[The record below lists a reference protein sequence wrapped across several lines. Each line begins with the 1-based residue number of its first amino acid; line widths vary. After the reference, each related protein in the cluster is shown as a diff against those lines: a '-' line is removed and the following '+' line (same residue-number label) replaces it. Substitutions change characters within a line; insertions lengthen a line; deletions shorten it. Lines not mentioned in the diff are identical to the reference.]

1 MTDIRKRNGG
11 KGITYQVRYSS
22 KASKSGYAYKTFL
35 TLKEAREFRE
45 SGETKKTGPTR
56 GGGIVT
62 VADGIEKWLE
72 VCEKEG
78 RDGRD
83 PVTDFTLKGYKYR
96 ARIINSFSWE
106 KRLQELTAPDI
117 VEFRSWLLG
126 NYPRSMAH
134 FVLSS
139 FHSMI
144 LEMVFRGVLPHDV
157 AARVSIR
164 ERSRYEEPV
173 TIPSE
178 KEVMDLL
185 AAADRLANGKN
196 RQIQRT
202 WERYRPILY
211 LAADSGMRPQE
222 YLAVADAA
230 VKDKGV
236 YVTRAVERSGDKLSV
251 PKTAAGRR
259 FVDLSPDV
267 YNMVRHYADHHS
279 TENDYDLVFPTS
291 TGSWQMPDNWRNR
304 GFAAACF
311 EAGLIVKDKVKGEV
325 VEKPKYVPYHLRH
338 FYASVLI
345 ANRKDLK
352 TIQTL
357 MGHEDIKTTLNVYG
371 HLLKRVPAETER
383 AGGILAGLGTN

>member
-1 MTDIRKRNGG
+1 MSDIRKRTGS
-11 KGITYQVRYSS
+11 KGTTYQVRYPT
-22 KASKSGYAYKTFL
+22 KASPNGYAYKTFS

-45 SGETKKTGPTR
+45 SGEAKSNGLSAL
-56 GGGIVT
+56 GGIVT
-62 VADGIEKWLE
+62 VADGVDKWLE

-83 PVTDFTLKGYKYR
+83 PVTGFTLKGYKYR
-96 ARIINSFSWE
+96 GRIIKDYHWT
-106 KRLQELTAPDI
+106 KTLHELTSPDVI
-117 VEFRSWLLG
+117 EFRSWLIR

-134 FVLSS
+134 FVMSS

-144 LEMVFRGVLPHDV
+144 LEMVFRGVLQHDV
-157 AARVSIR
+157 AARVTIR

-173 TIPSE
+173 TIPTE
-178 KEVMDLL
+178 KEVMSLL
-185 AAADRLANGKN
+185 TAADKLANSKN
-196 RQIQRT
+196 KQTQRT

-222 YLAVADAA
+222 YLAVADSS

-236 YVTRAVERSGDKLSV
+236 HVSRAIERNGKKLSV

-259 FVDLSPDV
+259 FIDLSPEV
-267 YNMVRHYADHHS
+267 YRMIRFYADHYAASNAH
-279 TENDYDLVFPTS
+279 DLIFPTS
-291 TGSWQMPDNWRNR
+291 TGRWQMPDNWRNR
-304 GFAAACF
+304 GFAAACL
-311 EAGLIVKDKVKGEV
+311 EAGLTMTDTVGGRKI
-325 VEKPKYVPYHLRH
+325 EKPKYVPYDLRH

-345 ANRKDLK
+345 ASKKDLK

-371 HLLKRVPAETER
+371 HLLKRNEQDRSGGMLSTLR
-383 AGGILAGLGTN
+383 AN

>member
-1 MTDIRKRNGG
+1 MTDIRKR
-11 KGITYQVRYSS
+11 KGAKGTTYQVRYPS
-22 KASKSGYAYKTFL
+22 KATKSGYAYKTFL
-35 TLKEAREFRE
+35 TKKEAREFHE
-45 SGETKKTGPTR
+45 SGEAKKTGLAR
-56 GGGIVT
+56 SGGGIVT
-62 VADGIEKWLE
+62 VADGVEKWLE

-78 RDGRD
+78 RDRRD
-83 PVTDFTLKGYKYR
+83 PVTDFTLKGYQYR

-106 KRLQELTAPDI
+106 KSLQELTAPDI

-178 KEVMDLL
+178 REVMDLL
-185 AAADRLANGKN
+185 AAADRLANSKN

-222 YLAVADAA
+222 YLAVADELLPQLEPRAEELAA
-230 VKDKGV
+230 LAVQKLDQRGAREERDLRETLERQHERVREKLAKNEGAFLQL
-236 YVTRAVERSGDKLSV
+236 TLDFGDEEKRQLESDMRFWRIRLDQFERDLEREPQRIRAFYE
-251 PKTAAGRR
+251 
-259 FVDLSPDV
+259 
-267 YNMVRHYADHHS
+267 VRA
-279 TENDYDLVFPTS
+279 
-291 TGSWQMPDNWRNR
+291 
-304 GFAAACF
+304 
-311 EAGLIVKDKVKGEV
+311 
-325 VEKPKYVPYHLRH
+325 
-338 FYASVLI
+338 
-345 ANRKDLK
+345 
-352 TIQTL
+352 
-357 MGHEDIKTTLNVYG
+357 
-371 HLLKRVPAETER
+371 KRVEPVGLVYLWPET
-383 AGGILAGLGTN
+383 N

>member
-1 MTDIRKRNGG
+1 
-11 KGITYQVRYSS
+11 
-22 KASKSGYAYKTFL
+22 
-35 TLKEAREFRE
+35 
-45 SGETKKTGPTR
+45 
-56 GGGIVT
+56 
-62 VADGIEKWLE
+62 
-72 VCEKEG
+72 
-78 RDGRD
+78 
-83 PVTDFTLKGYKYR
+83 
-96 ARIINSFSWE
+96 
-106 KRLQELTAPDI
+106 
-117 VEFRSWLLG
+117 
-126 NYPRSMAH
+126 MAH

-185 AAADRLANGKN
+185 AATDRLANSKN

-230 VKDKGV
+230 VRDNGV
-236 YVTRAVERSGDKLSV
+236 HVARAVERSGDKLSV

-267 YNMVRHYADHHS
+267 YDMVRHYADHHS
-279 TENDYDLVFPTS
+279 TENDHDLVFPTS
-291 TGSWQMPDNWRNR
+291 TGSWQMPDNWRKR
-304 GFAAACF
+304 GFSAACL
-311 EAGLIVKDKVKGEV
+311 EAGLIIKDNVEGKM

-371 HLLKRVPAETER
+371 HLLKRVPGETER
-383 AGGILAGLGTN
+383 TGGILAGLGTN